1 MPAKVYFFPHPFT
14 SERREETIESGAT
27 LESIVKNARSDIPH
41 GLMVRTYING
51 KLISNN
57 DRIKTIVNDA
67 DEIIIRIVPAN
78 GNTDREQTDRE
89 QAANTKAIG
98 GAIASLAL
106 IAVGIVTG
114 GVAWVAAGFAIGIA
128 SPFLAGLTGAGVI
141 GGPYADEMGTI
152 NHPAIHGAKNQS
164 NPNGKVPIVL
174 GKHLMTP
181 GYLSPPYT
189 EISGIDGQDQYL
201 HMAFILGYAPL
212 KISNIQFGD
221 MLVATNSSNVT
232 NGTIVCDGVLP
243 GCEAEIR
250 QDSVNGTGLSL
261 YQKEVIEQN
270 LSAALAR
277 YHVLESNKELNG
289 ITISVIVTG
298 KQIGRAHV

>member
-14 SERREETIESGAT
+14 SERREETIESGAS

-57 DRIKTIVNDA
+57 DRSKTIVNDD

-78 GNTDREQTDRE
+78 GNTDRE

-128 SPFLAGLTGAGVI
+128 SPFLAGLTSAGVI
-141 GGPYADEMGTI
+141 GGPYADAMGTI
-152 NHPAIHGAKNQS
+152 NHTSIH
-164 NPNGKVPIVL
+164 
-174 GKHLMTP
+174 
-181 GYLSPPYT
+181 
-189 EISGIDGQDQYL
+189 
-201 HMAFILGYAPL
+201 
-212 KISNIQFGD
+212 
-221 MLVATNSSNVT
+221 
-232 NGTIVCDGVLP
+232 
-243 GCEAEIR
+243 
-250 QDSVNGTGLSL
+250 
-261 YQKEVIEQN
+261 
-270 LSAALAR
+270 
-277 YHVLESNKELNG
+277 
-289 ITISVIVTG
+289 
-298 KQIGRAHV
+298 